1 VTGGVDQ
8 QPPEAGQRQDVEDAF
23 LQIVLNGE
31 GLAEIAARLAEI
43 MQGPVAIVEQGGELL
58 ASARTDAL
66 STESGPLT
74 SVLLTDHDD
83 TVLVNGRDVLCR
95 QTPIRAGSHLHG
107 HVLVLEPHTDTS
119 EARLAVRSA
128 ATAAALVLARQ
139 AEIVEREQKYQSSFM
154 YELLRGSIA
163 EAADVLRR
171 SEPFGWD
178 LSRRV
183 IALVLRRDD
192 PPQDGVHGGLP
203 PVPLAVR
210 SLVLTRD
217 SLATVVRLS
226 DEVVVVTEAFPW
238 KDGIANALRYAQSLQ
253 KVATRAYGMSVS
265 VGMSRPVTH
274 VLDIPRAYDQAV
286 TAFRVGRRLHGRGAA
301 SHFSELGIDR
311 VLSLVED
318 QEELSSFAREVLGE
332 LAGSGE
338 RAADLRRTLEVLL
351 ETNVNI
357 AESARRLHYHY
368 NTLRFRI
375 EKLERIVG
383 PFRDDARVR
392 LNVHLALSIRRMGD
406 TPS

>member
-1 VTGGVDQ
+1 MTEQTHNV
-8 QPPEAGQRQDVEDAF
+8 F
-23 LQIVLNGE
+23 FQIVLDGR
-31 GLAEIAARLAEI
+31 GLTEISAQLVDI
-43 MQGPVAIVEQGGELL
+43 TQGPVAIIDPDGEIL
-58 ASARTDAL
+58 ASAGTDGL
-66 STESGPLT
+66 SAGPGSLT
-74 SVLLTDHDD
+74 SVRLTDQDD
-83 TVLVNGRDVLCR
+83 TVLVDGRSVACL
-95 QTPIRAGSHLHG
+95 QAPVYAGSLLHG
-107 HVLVLEPHTDTS
+107 HVVALEPS
-119 EARLAVRSA
+119 GRLPGERHAIDSA
-128 ATAAALVLARQ
+128 AIAAALVLVRQ
-139 AEIVEREQKYQSSFM
+139 AEIAEREQKYQSSFM

-163 EAADVLRR
+163 EASDVLRR

-178 LSRRV
+178 LGRRV

-192 PPQDGVHGGLP
+192 PPEDGVHRELP
-203 PVPLAVR
+203 PVPMAVR

-217 SLATVVRLS
+217 SQAAVVRLS

-238 KDGIANALRYAQSLQ
+238 KDGVANALRYAQSLQ
-253 KVATRAYGMSVS
+253 VVATRAYGASVS
-265 VGMSRPVTH
+265 VGMSRPVTR

-286 TAFRVGRRLHGRGAA
+286 TAFRVGRRLHGRGVA

-318 QEELSSFAREVLGE
+318 QEELSSFAHEVLGD

-375 EKLERIVG
+375 EKLERVIG
-383 PFRDDARVR
+383 PFRDDPRVR
-392 LNVHLALSIRRMGD
+392 LNAQMALLILRMENL
-406 TPS
+406 TS